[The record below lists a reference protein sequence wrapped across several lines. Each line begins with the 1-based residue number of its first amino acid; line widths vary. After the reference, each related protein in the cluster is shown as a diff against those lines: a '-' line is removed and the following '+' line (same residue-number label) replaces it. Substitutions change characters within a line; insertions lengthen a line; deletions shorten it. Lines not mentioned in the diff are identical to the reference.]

1 MALRELPS
9 ALRRLTTRG
18 ARPATNSITR
28 SCRRFAST
36 EAGAQETSEDFQD
49 LESKSSLLSNGAV
62 DEKVKSYDPIKRS
75 QGRRTQLPASRY
87 VHNGA
92 EGEIARYIY

>member
-9 ALRRLTTRG
+9 ALRRLTTRD
-18 ARPATNSITR
+18 ARPATNSINR

-36 EAGAQETSEDFQD
+36 EVGTKETSEDFQD

-92 EGEIARYIY
+92 EEEMFSFIY